1 MYNVNGGEESGEGV
15 ELFTGRV
22 KRGKGSWFHARLSE
36 IKTILEGAFSGVN
49 SSD

>member
-1 MYNVNGGEESGEGV
+1 MYIVDGGEESGEGV

-22 KRGKGSWFHARLSE
+22 KRGKDCWFHARLSE
-36 IKTILEGAFSGVN
+36 MQTILEGTFSGVN